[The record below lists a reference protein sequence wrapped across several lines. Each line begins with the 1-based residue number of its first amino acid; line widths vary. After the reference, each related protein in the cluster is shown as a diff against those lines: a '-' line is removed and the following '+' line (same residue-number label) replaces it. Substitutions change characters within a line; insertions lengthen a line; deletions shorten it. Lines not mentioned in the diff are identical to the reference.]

1 MSRPSKKIEKI
12 IIIGIGGG
20 ADIVG
25 TIPLKIHMEKKG
37 IQCFLGGLPWERY
50 TIDPYPGPR
59 TFESISNMNIV
70 NESIGLISEK
80 TKTLDGLYFSESK
93 FSRFVKNKVFLIN
106 IFNPITDIADDLL
119 SFCNKEKIDCI
130 YGLDVGGDVLA
141 RGDEKG
147 LASPLADSIMLNVLY
162 KISNKIK
169 TFIGV
174 LGLSLIHI

>member
-80 TKTLDGLYFSESK
+80 TKTLDGLYFSES
-93 FSRFVKNKVFLIN
+93 NFL
-106 IFNPITDIADDLL
+106 DLL
-119 SFCNKEKIDCI
+119 
-130 YGLDVGGDVLA
+130 
-141 RGDEKG
+141 R
-147 LASPLADSIMLNVLY
+147 
-162 KISNKIK
+162 IK
-169 TFIGV
+169 FF
-174 LGLSLIHI
+174 